1 MRPAWIAGVGN
12 TPFGRLE
19 GRDALDLMAAA
30 AAAALEDA
38 GRPRAAIDGVLCG
51 YATTTPHLML
61 STLFC
66 ERAGIRPA
74 YAHAMQLGGATGGAM
89 IMLARELVRAGRCE
103 NVLVVA
109 GENRATGQARD
120 SSIQTLAQVGDA
132 DFEVPY
138 GASVPAY
145 YALLASRYM
154 HETGLT
160 EADLAGFAV
169 LMRRHAATHPDA
181 HLREPITIEDVLAS
195 KPIASPLKLLD
206 CCPISDGAMA
216 LVVSATPAAD
226 AAIAIRGAGTEHP
239 VGLRLELPVGEAGE
253 DPSLFPRMHFSD
265 ANTGK
270 THWMQIERVMLFD
283 PWAQVEETFA
293 SPAWA
298 EQMTTAEREE
308 TRSRLL
314 ASIAEHCPRGMRY
327 PVIEYTCE
335 AGISLRFHAQS
346 YLDAVPDQGG
356 NGGAF
361 GIIAGASRE
370 TGRSGMRLRSAA
382 IETPVPEGTESIAV
396 ECFAYRQEMPDCKIE
411 YKR

>member
-30 AAAALEDA
+30 AGAALEDA
-38 GRPRAAIDGVLCG
+38 ARPRSAIDGVLCG

-89 IMLARELVRAGRCE
+89 LMLARELVRAGRCE

-109 GENRATGQARD
+109 GENRATGQTRD

-145 YALLASRYM
+145 YALLAARYM

-160 EADLAGFAV
+160 ETDLAEFAV
-169 LMRRHAATHPDA
+169 LMRSHAMRHPDA
-181 HLREPITIEDVLAS
+181 HLREPITIGDVLAS

-216 LVVSATPAAD
+216 LVVSATPAPD
-226 AAIAIRGAGTEHP
+226 AAVAIRGAGQGHRHQHLSAIEDTTNY
-239 VGLRLELPVGEAGE
+239 GARDAARRAFAEAGFGPDTVDLLE
-253 DPSLFPRMHFSD
+253 IYDSFTITL
-265 ANTGK
+265 A
-270 THWMQIERVMLFD
+270 ILL
-283 PWAQVEETFA
+283 EETGFA
-293 SPAWA
+293 PRGGSARRLRDGDYSLDGPLPLNTHGGLLSFGHCGVAGGMA
-298 EQMTTAEREE
+298 HAVEAFRQLAGRAGDRQLPGRRRAFVHADGGVM
-308 TRSRLL
+308 SSHVSLLL
-314 ASIAEHCPRGMRY
+314 A
-327 PVIEYTCE
+327 
-335 AGISLRFHAQS
+335 
-346 YLDAVPDQGG
+346 
-356 NGGAF
+356 
-361 GIIAGASRE
+361 RE
-370 TGRSGMRLRSAA
+370 DT
-382 IETPVPEGTESIAV
+382 
-396 ECFAYRQEMPDCKIE
+396 
-411 YKR
+411 